1 MLSEHVTVETGDTK
15 ISRRFSSTVQGHLRS
30 LEQDEAKKYQYRI
43 KAECAQLRMID
54 LNLFRVFD
62 AMMLHRSV
70 RKASQLLSVTPSAVS
85 HALTR
90 LRQSIGDE
98 LFIPTESGMEPTHR
112 ALPLASG
119 VREGLE
125 KLERALTRN
134 DAVPA
139 EAPRTYRVGATNY
152 PCTVILPALVKRL
165 AKSAP
170 KVDLRVFPANHIEL
184 VQQLEKGRADL
195 VIGSFTELPAGIRRG
210 RLLREDEVITVR
222 TGHPLTRGRLTKER
236 LLEFPHVV
244 VEPAGTMESATD
256 GFPDKEGNGKRVSVE
271 RALYEFQNGRIRP
284 GGRATV
290 CVPSFATVAPF
301 LQSSD
306 MVAMLPRR
314 LALWAAAHAPL
325 SLLDPPYTSI
335 TVEIEMLWVE
345 RADQDEGL
353 QWLLNELAESIG
365 DLG

>member
-15 ISRRFSSTVQGHLRS
+15 LSRRFSSAVQGHLRS
-30 LEQDEAKKYQYRI
+30 VEKDEAKKCPNFI
-43 KAECAQLRMID
+43 KAESAHLRMID

-70 RKASQLLSVTPSAVS
+70 RKASQILSVTPSAVS
-85 HALTR
+85 HALSR

-98 LFIPTESGMEPTHR
+98 LFIPTESGMQPTQR
-112 ALPLASG
+112 ALQLASG

-125 KLERALTRN
+125 KLERALTRK

-139 EAPRTYRVGATNY
+139 EALRTFRVGATDY
-152 PCTVILPALVKRL
+152 PCMVVLPSLVKRL

-170 KVDLRVFPANHIEL
+170 KVDLRVFPSNHIEL

-195 VIGSFTELPAGIRRG
+195 VIGSFTELPAGIRRR

-222 TGHPLTRGRLTKER
+222 TGHPLTRGRMTKER
-236 LLEFPHVV
+236 LLEFPQVV
-244 VEPAGTMESATD
+244 VEPAGTRESTTD
-256 GFPDKEGNGKRVSVE
+256 GFSDEATNAKRVSVE
-271 RALYEFQNGRIRP
+271 RALYEFQNGRIVP
-284 GGRATV
+284 GGRAAV
-290 CVPSFATVAPF
+290 CVPNFAAVAPF
-301 LQSSD
+301 LQLSD

-314 LALWAAAHAPL
+314 LALRAAAHAPL
-325 SLLDPPYTSI
+325 ALVDPPYGSI
-335 TVEIEMLWVE
+335 TIEIEMLWIGGT
-345 RADQDEGL
+345 DQDEGL
-353 QWLLNELAESIG
+353 QWLLNELADSIG

>member
-1 MLSEHVTVETGDTK
+1 MLSEHVTVETGDTRL
-15 ISRRFSSTVQGHLRS
+15 SRRFSSPVQGHLGS
-30 LEQDEAKKYQYRI
+30 LEKDEAKKCPNYI
-43 KAECAQLRMID
+43 KAESAHLRMID

-62 AMMLHRSV
+62 AMMAHRSV
-70 RKASQLLSVTPSAVS
+70 RKASQILSVTPSAVS
-85 HALTR
+85 HALSR

-98 LFIPTESGMEPTHR
+98 LFISTESGMQPTQR
-112 ALPLASG
+112 ALQLASG

-125 KLERALTRN
+125 KLERALTRK

-139 EAPRTYRVGATNY
+139 EARRTFRIGATDY
-152 PCTVILPALVKRL
+152 PCMVVLPSLVKRL

-170 KVDLRVFPANHIEL
+170 KVDLRMFPSNHIEL

-195 VIGSFTELPAGIRRG
+195 VIGSFTELPAGLRRR

-222 TGHPLTRGRLTKER
+222 TGHPLTRGRMTKER

-244 VEPAGTMESATD
+244 VEPAGTRESATD
-256 GFPDKEGNGKRVSVE
+256 GFSDEARNAKRVSVE
-271 RALYEFQNGRIRP
+271 RALYEFQNGRIGP
-284 GGRATV
+284 GGRAAV
-290 CVPSFATVAPF
+290 CVPNFAAVAPF
-301 LQSSD
+301 LQLSD

-314 LALWAAAHAPL
+314 LALWAAAHASL
-325 SLLDPPYTSI
+325 TLLDPPYRSI
-335 TVEIEMLWVE
+335 TIEIEMLWVE
-345 RADQDEGL
+345 GAAQDEGL